1 MSRRKHRTTPPVPAR
16 STAAA
21 YHLPVAFLLL
31 VIISFILYGNSIHNQ
46 FVFDD
51 IPLISENPL
60 IKDLKNIPVVI
71 GWHNGM
77 PLYRPVRYL
86 SYMIDFS
93 LSGLNPA
100 GYHISN
106 ILYHALSA
114 GVLCMLLAQFMNNP
128 MTAFI
133 GAVLFAAHPIATDSV
148 AYLSGRRDILVALF
162 YLCAFYCFVRYRTQ
176 PRAWRLALVIL
187 FFILALGSKE
197 MAVTLPAVC
206 VLYDFTQCWMK
217 RVADTGSTT
226 ARIAGA
232 FRDMVLRGWKLYI
245 PVAVLAAYFTYYKL
259 ILHYPSLR
267 IGFYGGSAT
276 SNFAT
281 VTRILYHYV
290 KQILFPVVLHADY
303 SYNAFPLSHSFLEL
317 RVIGALLVLGILL
330 VLIVRAIRRQPW
342 LFFGGLWFFITLLPV
357 CQIFPHHELMAEHYL
372 YLPLAGVI
380 ILCGPLLN
388 YVIARQR
395 ALALTMISLLVLLFS
410 VRTVL
415 RNRDWKDG
423 MTLWASVLKNAPQCA
438 RAHDNLGT
446 EYFNRKDYQAALTHY
461 QQAVSLRPEHAVF
474 RNNLGRL
481 YGVLGDLGKAEAE
494 LTKAVEL
501 NPTLAEALNNLG
513 IVYYQKKRYA
523 EAAWL
528 FALSNTRRAD
538 ARVSFNLA
546 KAQMHLGSLDK
557 AQAALQKAIQLQPD
571 YADAYRELGT
581 LLRKQ
586 GNNERALH
594 LFGKLLAL
602 RPDAADVHCNI
613 GAIYYDRAEYKK
625 AAAALEKGLAINP
638 TLPQAYFILADC
650 YVKMNNL
657 ARAAET
663 YENACA
669 HNGQNAEVFYRAAL
683 LYGHTMN
690 QREKSLAYLEK
701 ASQLAGDASL
711 KEKIVQ
717 AIQSLKGM

>member
-1 MSRRKHRTTPPVPAR
+1 MSRRKHRTTPPPVPVP
-16 STAAA
+16 SAAA
-21 YHLPVAFLLL
+21 ALPLPVVFLLL

-51 IPLISENPL
+51 IPLIIENSL
-60 IKDLKNIPVVI
+60 IKDFKNIPVVI

-106 ILYHALSA
+106 ILYHALTA
-114 GVLCMLLAQFMNNP
+114 GVLFMVLAQFLNNR

-133 GAVLFAAHPIATDSV
+133 GAVLFAAHPVTTDSV

-162 YLCAFYCFVRYRTQ
+162 YLCAFYCFVRYREQ
-176 PRAWRLALVIL
+176 PRARLLMLVIL

-217 RVADTGSTT
+217 QSSGTT
-226 ARIAGA
+226 AGRIKAALGN
-232 FRDMVLRGWKLYI
+232 VLAQGWKLYI
-245 PVAVLAAYFTYYKL
+245 PIVILAGYFAYYKL

-267 IGFYGGSAT
+267 ISFYGGSAA

-281 VTRILYHYV
+281 VARILGHYI
-290 KQILFPVVLHADY
+290 KQIMFPIALHADY
-303 SYNAFPLSHSFLEL
+303 SYNAFPVSQSFLEL
-317 RVIGALLVLGILL
+317 RVIGSLLLLGILL
-330 VLIVRAIRRQPW
+330 ALILRALLWQPYVF
-342 LFFGGLWFFITLLPV
+342 LGGLWFFITLLPV

-380 ILCGPLLN
+380 VLCGPLLN
-388 YVIARQR
+388 YLYARQR
-395 ALALTMISLLVLLFS
+395 AVAVAMVSVLLLLFS

-423 MTLWASVLKNAPQCA
+423 MTLWTSVLKKTPQCA
-438 RAHDNLGT
+438 RAHDNLAT
-446 EYFNRKDYQAALTHY
+446 EYFNRTDYQTALKHY
-461 QQAVSLRPEHAVF
+461 QAAVSLRPEHAIF

-481 YGVLGDLGKAEAE
+481 YGVLGDLDKAEAE

-513 IVYYQKKRYA
+513 IVYYQKKQYEA
-523 EAAWL
+523 AAWL
-528 FALSNTRRAD
+528 FALSDKRKAD
-538 ARVSFNLA
+538 ARVRFNLA
-546 KAQMHLGSLDK
+546 KAQMQLGSLDK
-557 AQAALQKAIQLQPD
+557 AQVSLQKALQLQPD

-581 LLRKQ
+581 LLRKR
-586 GNNERALH
+586 GNDDGALYV
-594 LFGKLLAL
+594 FSKLLAL
-602 RPDAADVHCNI
+602 RPDAAEVHCNI
-613 GAIYYDRAEYKK
+613 GAIYYDRADYEK
-625 AAAALEKGLAINP
+625 AATALEKGLALNP
-638 TLPQAYFILADC
+638 KLLQAYFILADA
-650 YVKMNNL
+650 YAKMNNL
-657 ARAAET
+657 TRAAET
-663 YENACA
+663 YEHACA
-669 HNGQNAEVFYRAAL
+669 HNSQNAEVFYRAAL

-701 ASQLAGDASL
+701 ASRLAGDASM

>member
-16 STAAA
+16 STAATF
-21 YHLPVAFLLL
+21 HLPVVFLLL

-106 ILYHALSA
+106 ILYHALTA
-114 GVLCMLLAQFMNNP
+114 GVLFMLLAQFMNNR

-148 AYLSGRRDILVALF
+148 TYLSGRRDILVALF
-162 YLCAFYCFVRYRTQ
+162 YLCAFYCFVRYRKQ

-197 MAVTLPAVC
+197 MAVTFPAVC
-206 VLYDFTQCWMK
+206 VLFDFTQCWMK
-217 RVADTGSTT
+217 QSSGTT
-226 ARIAGA
+226 AARIRAALGNMLA
-232 FRDMVLRGWKLYI
+232 RSWKIYI
-245 PVAVLAAYFTYYKL
+245 PVVILAGYFAYYKL

-267 IGFYGGSAT
+267 ITFYGGSA
-276 SNFAT
+276 SGNFAT
-281 VTRILYHYV
+281 VARILCHYI
-290 KQILFPVVLHADY
+290 KQIVFPIVLHADY
-303 SYNAFPLSHSFLEL
+303 SYNAFPVSQSFLEL
-317 RVIGALLVLGILL
+317 RVMGSVLLLGI
-330 VLIVRAIRRQPW
+330 VLALILRALIWQPYV
-342 LFFGGLWFFITLLPV
+342 FFGGLWFFITLLPV

-388 YVIARQR
+388 YLIARQR
-395 ALALTMISLLVLLFS
+395 ALALTMISLLFLLFS
-410 VRTVL
+410 VRTVI

-423 MTLWASVLKNAPQCA
+423 MTLWTSVLKNTPQCA
-438 RAHDNLGT
+438 RAHDNLAT
-446 EYFNRKDYQAALTHY
+446 EYFNRKDLQSALTHY
-461 QQAVSLRPEHAVF
+461 QQAVSLRPDHAIF

-481 YGVLGDLGKAEAE
+481 YGVLGDLEKAEAE
-494 LTKAVEL
+494 LTKAVAL
-501 NPTLAEALNNLG
+501 NPSLAEALNNLG
-513 IVYYQKKRYA
+513 IVYYQKRQHEA
-523 EAAWL
+523 AAWL
-528 FALSNTRRAD
+528 FALSDTRRAD

-546 KAQMHLGSLDK
+546 KAQMQLGFLDK

-586 GNNERALH
+586 GNDDGALY
-594 LFGKLLAL
+594 LFGRLLAL
-602 RPDAADVHCNI
+602 RPDAAEAHCNI
-613 GAIYYDRAEYKK
+613 GAIYYDRAEYEK
-625 AAAALEKGLAINP
+625 AATALEKGLALNP
-638 TLPQAYFILADC
+638 KLPQAYFILADC
-650 YVKMNNL
+650 YAKMNNL

-683 LYGHTMN
+683 LYGHTLN

-701 ASQLAGDASL
+701 ASRLAGDASM